1 MNSYLS
7 GTIVANCLKR
17 HFHIAVDTALHPSKD
32 LAVSPFHFTAYADYR
47 KAHPVKGAPFFR
59 TRASLLAPRGLLR
72 TGVTRYLS
80 PYLRMGVFG
89 LSSPVS
95 EDAGATIQF
104 KEFVLYHTLSYF
116 DNCSRKMVFN
126 ISGLAEPFVAFMP
139 CPIRN

>member
-7 GTIVANCLKR
+7 GIIVANYLKR
-17 HFHIAVDTALHPSKD
+17 HFRIATDTALHPSKD
-32 LAVSPFHFTAYADYR
+32 LAVSPLHFTACADYR
-47 KAHPVKGAPFFR
+47 RAHPVKDAPFFR

-95 EDAGATIQF
+95 EETGATIQF
-104 KEFVLYHTLSYF
+104 KETQLYHI
-116 DNCSRKMVFN
+116 C
-126 ISGLAEPFVAFMP
+126 
-139 CPIRN
+139 